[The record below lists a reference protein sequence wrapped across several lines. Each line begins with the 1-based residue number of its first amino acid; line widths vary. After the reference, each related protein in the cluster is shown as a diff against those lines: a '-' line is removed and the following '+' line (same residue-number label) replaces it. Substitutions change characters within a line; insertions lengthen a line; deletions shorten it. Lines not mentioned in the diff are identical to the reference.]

1 MSTVMPKNSPSVA
14 SRNSSMSFMFRRSP
28 NGLVRSQNVRHTAVA
43 ADRHGVETFA
53 TTSRHHALVLPANSP
68 TIHCCG
74 QPIRRGGDSA
84 ISRLGFDPVVP
95 GNRGGVLPGFDFR
108 GQGGYIVTPP
118 SVHPTGVCYRWI
130 IRDDLGT
137 APSWLVDLVGPERAV
152 NGSKELRVSSP
163 TTYGRAALRR

>member
-1 MSTVMPKNSPSVA
+1 MSTVMPKNSPNVT

-68 TIHCCG
+68 TIHCCV

-84 ISRLGFDPVVP
+84 ISRLGFYPVVP
-95 GNRGGVLPGFDFR
+95 
-108 GQGGYIVTPP
+108 QCTSATPP
-118 SVHPTGVCYRWI
+118 LDTGQPVE
-130 IRDDLGT
+130 
-137 APSWLVDLVGPERAV
+137 PSD
-152 NGSKELRVSSP
+152 
-163 TTYGRAALRR
+163 